1 MFATFYTDKLS
12 SILSSATY
20 NNVGYAFIF
29 NENGD
34 VVLSNKKTDDFNNI
48 ESLNGIDLNDI
59 DINGKGIINFRDEN
73 NTLNY
78 LIYAN
83 IIFKFIHFLFLIYH
97 LTHYS
102 SNQLNQQMHLVMYI

>member
-1 MFATFYTDKLS
+1 M
-12 SILSSATY
+12 
-20 NNVGYAFIF
+20 
-29 NENGD
+29 
-34 VVLSNKKTDDFNNI
+34 TDDFNNI

-83 IIFKFIHFLFLIYH
+83 IEG
-97 LTHYS
+97 
-102 SNQLNQQMHLVMYI
+102 NDWLVASLGKSEATSQSLPSILA